1 MGMAR
6 VAPIVPEETALLCE
20 GCGYVLD
27 GLPAD
32 SRCPE
37 CGRPIA
43 ESTGTQTRRPPAWE
57 SRGGSPVSRFLK
69 TTTEVLFRPTRFYR
83 TFVTRQPPGASRW
96 FGRIHL
102 GLASL
107 LIGLAAA
114 EHFLWMV
121 RLSASRSVLDLARQP
136 WLHAIAT
143 LVMAVVVDQFI
154 YWTTRLAARLTH
166 WEATYRGLRLPL
178 SVVRRGLDYHTVHY
192 IPVALVA
199 AVTVVG
205 YQVLLARGS
214 AGFDSAQKY
223 LYLLSGEIVL
233 SALYLFQTYWIGM
246 RNMMYANR

>member
-43 ESTGTQTRRPPAWE
+43 ESTGAQTRRAPAWE
-57 SRGGSPVSRFLK
+57 GGGGSAFSRFIG
-69 TTTEVLFRPTRFYR
+69 TTAEVLFRPTRFYR
-83 TFVTRQPPGASRW
+83 TFVTRQAPSASRW

-107 LIGLAAA
+107 LIGVAAA

-121 RLSASRSVLDLARQP
+121 RLSVSRAALEMARQP
-136 WLHAIAT
+136 WVHAGVTVA
-143 LVMAVVVDQFI
+143 MAVVVYEFI

-192 IPVALVA
+192 LPVALVA
-199 AVTVVG
+199 AATVVG
-205 YQVLLARGS
+205 YQVLLARGT

-223 LYLLSGEIVL
+223 LYVLSGEIVV